1 MAKAKTLEDE
11 FEELEEI
18 IGQMEEE
25 GVPLERSFELYEKGM
40 KKLKSANDKITAVE
54 KKIAELSKDGE
65 LTDIDE

>member
-25 GVPLERSFELYEKGM
+25 GVPLEKSFELYEKGM